1 MTDKELRMGYIGW
14 SPDFRE
20 YKDIKARKTVVGRV
34 VTKQEW
40 EAALKDAY
48 RRGVEAIMNQAR
60 SHASIDR
67 RMVSLP
73 FLEGVASRLVDEKP

>member
-1 MTDKELRMGYIGW
+1 MTDVIWIPPNNLRQAGYEEG
-14 SPDFRE
+14 
-20 YKDIKARKTVVGRV
+20 
-34 VTKQEW
+34 
-40 EAALKDAY
+40 Y
-48 RRGVEAIMNQAR
+48 RDGVEAIMNQAR